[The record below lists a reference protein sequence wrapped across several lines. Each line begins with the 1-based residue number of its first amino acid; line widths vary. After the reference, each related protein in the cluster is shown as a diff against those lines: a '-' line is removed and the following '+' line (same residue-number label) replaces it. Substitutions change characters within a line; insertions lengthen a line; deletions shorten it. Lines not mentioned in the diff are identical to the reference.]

1 MVDTRFR
8 SIVSALQTMPGV
20 GPRHAARIAMAML
33 DWSQERLDQLSH
45 AIGTLRTSII
55 LCRECFNVSDDGVC
69 SICRA
74 STRDARSIMVVEK
87 ITDLESVERAGLWR
101 GLYHV
106 LGGSLNPVD
115 GVGPDQLR
123 LAELAQRVDRFLP
136 QVGSLELVLATNPTS
151 PGEMTALYIR
161 EMFASVPAVR
171 ITRLA
176 RGLSSGTHIEYADE
190 ITLKHALDARS

>member
-1 MVDTRFR
+1 MSDTQFR
-8 SIVSALQTMPGV
+8 SIVRALQTMPGV

-33 DWSQERLDQLSH
+33 DWSQDRLDQLSQ

-69 SICRA
+69 SICRT
-74 STRDARSIMVVEK
+74 SSRDARSIMVVEK

-161 EMFASVPAVR
+161 EMFTTVPAVR

-190 ITLKHALDARS
+190 LTLKHALDARS

>member
-1 MVDTRFR
+1 MSDTQFR
-8 SIVSALQTMPGV
+8 SIVRALQTMPGV

-33 DWSQERLDQLSH
+33 DWSQDRLDQLSQ

-69 SICRA
+69 SICRT
-74 STRDARSIMVVEK
+74 SSRDARSIMVVEK

-161 EMFASVPAVR
+161 EMFTAVPAVR

-190 ITLKHALDARS
+190 LTLKHALDARS

>member
-1 MVDTRFR
+1 MSDTRFR
-8 SIVSALQTMPGV
+8 SIISALQTMPGV

-33 DWSQERLDQLSH
+33 DWSQERLDQLSV
-45 AIGTLRTSII
+45 AIGTLRTSIV

-69 SICRA
+69 AICRT

-106 LGGSLNPVD
+106 LGGSLNPVES
-115 GVGPDQLR
+115 VGPDQLR
-123 LAELAQRVDRFLP
+123 LTELALRVDRFLP

-151 PGEMTALYIR
+151 SGEMTALYIR
-161 EMFASVPAVR
+161 EMFSAVPAVR

-190 ITLKHALDARS
+190 LTLKHALESRS

>member
-1 MVDTRFR
+1 
-8 SIVSALQTMPGV
+8 
-20 GPRHAARIAMAML
+20 MAML
-33 DWSQERLDQLSH
+33 DWSQDRLDQLSQ

-69 SICRA
+69 SICRT
-74 STRDARSIMVVEK
+74 SSRDARSIMVVEK

-161 EMFASVPAVR
+161 EMFTTVPAVR

-190 ITLKHALDARS
+190 LTLKHALDARS